1 MAVIDK
7 WKNKGFY
14 PNEVVLKRKDI
25 LEKSFLGIYKIY
37 QQKLI
42 DLNAADFSDLILHT
56 VKIFEN
62 TMIYQK
68 CILKNSNIF
77 W

>member
-14 PNEVVLKRKDI
+14 PDEVVLKRKDV

-42 DLNAADFSDLILHT
+42 DLNSADFSDLILHT
-56 VKIFEN
+56 VKIFEKHSDISK
-62 TMIYQK
+62 MYSKKI
-68 CILKNSNIF
+68 
-77 W
+77 

>member
-14 PNEVVLKRKDI
+14 PDEVVLKRKDI
-25 LEKSFLGIYKIY
+25 LEKVFLESIRY

-62 TMIYQK
+62 IMIYQNVFK
-68 CILKNSNIF
+68 EV
-77 W
+77 

>member
-14 PNEVVLKRKDI
+14 PQDVILKERPFRK
-25 LEKSFLGIYKIY
+25 KFLKYL
-37 QQKLI
+37 QNLSTKLI
-42 DLNAADFSDLILHT
+42 DLNSADFSDLILHT

-62 TMIYQK
+62 YKDISELYS
-68 CILKNSNIF
+68 KNLNIF
-77 W
+77 

>member
-14 PNEVVLKRKDI
+14 PDEVVLKRKDI
-25 LEKSFLGIYKIY
+25 LEKSFLEVYKIY

-42 DLNAADFSDLILHT
+42 DLNAADFSD
-56 VKIFEN
+56 N
-62 TMIYQK
+62 TSYG
-68 CILKNSNIF
+68 
-77 W
+77 

>member
-14 PNEVVLKRKDI
+14 PDEVVLKRKDV

-42 DLNAADFSDLILHT
+42 DLNSADFSDLILHT
-56 VKIFEN
+56 VKILKN
-62 TMIYQK
+62 TVIFQK
-68 CILKNSNIF
+68 CILKNLNIY
-77 W
+77 

>member
-1 MAVIDK
+1 MDVKKLSPKYILAIIDK

-56 VKIFEN
+56 VKILSL
-62 TMIYQK
+62 IH
-68 CILKNSNIF
+68 I
-77 W
+77 